1 MAMHTDAALRFPAW
15 LIAASVV
22 VGVALGLWQVGVF
35 DRSTHGESGASAHA
49 AAGQLRNP
57 ARTVAAD
64 VTAGAF
70 ASSLNRV
77 SGREAER
84 PINTIDQPAGEPDP
98 EVRAESDA
106 LQAALAAEQAS
117 H

>member
-35 DRSTHGESGASAHA
+35 DRSTHGGSGASAM
-49 AAGQLRNP
+49 
-57 ARTVAAD
+57 RTQ
-64 VTAGAF
+64 
-70 ASSLNRV
+70 ASCATRRGLWRPTSGGSRSPINRV
-77 SGREAER
+77 RRREAER
-84 PINTIDQPAGEPDP
+84 PTNTIDQLAGEPDP